1 MKKDNSIVFWR
12 IIFSYVIVVFHLLN
26 VYGIGSSLY
35 IATDFFFIVS
45 GFLIARDA
53 DVRKF
58 DSAFV
63 MLKHKIRALYPHYI
77 LSLVVGYIVFFLVQ
91 KGPRVSAI
99 ELLCE
104 IGMFQ
109 MVGLNIL
116 HMINV
121 PTWYLSVLLIGGYVI
136 YFMLLNYKKIFVEI
150 LCPSFIIV
158 VYSWFYRTYGFLS
171 HSSLGS
177 EITTGIYWNRPLLIG
192 ISTMC
197 LGVIGYELLKISQ
210 CRHIFSEGGQ
220 RIFEFILLLSIPLL
234 ALVLRRT
241 VYDFVFVGVLF
252 CGVLFAFS
260 NGSFKLSQNK
270 VIIYF
275 SKLSYPLYLNH
286 NMFRE
291 LLPIYVKQFSI
302 LVLLGYVVMVT
313 LYSMVTM
320 LIIDTTIKNRKET
333 KNG

>member
-1 MKKDNSIVFWR
+1 
-12 IIFSYVIVVFHLLN
+12 
-26 VYGIGSSLY
+26 
-35 IATDFFFIVS
+35 
-45 GFLIARDA
+45 
-53 DVRKF
+53 
-58 DSAFV
+58 
-63 MLKHKIRALYPHYI
+63 
-77 LSLVVGYIVFFLVQ
+77 
-91 KGPRVSAI
+91 
-99 ELLCE
+99 
-104 IGMFQ
+104 MFQ
-109 MVGLNIL
+109 MVGLNML

-136 YFMLLNYKKIFVEI
+136 YFMLLNYKKLFVEL
-150 LCPSFIIV
+150 LCPSVVIV
-158 VYSWFYRTYGFLS
+158 VFSWFYRTYGFLS
-171 HSSLGS
+171 HGSLGS

-210 CRHIFSEGGQ
+210 CRHNFCWGQ

-302 LVLLGYVVMVT
+302 LVLLGYLAVVT

-320 LIIDTTIKNRKET
+320 LIIDTIIKNRKET